1 MNEQKN
7 AETLNNS
14 PFPKSSGQ
22 VGDGGLDFAAA
33 ALRLKNVVNRTPLL
47 FNLNLSKKYQC
58 NVFLK
63 REDLQ
68 VVRSYKLRGAYNMMS
83 CLPAAQLQRG
93 MVCASAG
100 NHAQGFAYSCKKLNC
115 KGVVFM
121 PVITPN
127 QKISQTKMFGED
139 NVTIKLVGDT
149 FDDCAIAAKK
159 FTEENSMIFIPPFDD
174 YKIIEGQGTVGVE
187 ILEQLNEDENI
198 SYRFS
203 PSISSISSPFGVLHE
218 ENERSSRGGRGLD
231 FLFIPVG
238 GGGLSAGVGS
248 YFKTFS
254 PKTKIIGVEPE
265 GAPSMFEAL
274 KAGHP
279 VTLDNIER
287 FVDGAA
293 VKRVGEITFTF
304 CKDVLDDMHLVPE
317 GKVCTTIL
325 KLYNEDAIVVEPA
338 GALSIAALD
347 DYAEEIKG
355 KNVVCIIGGGNNDI
369 DRMQEIK
376 ERSLQYE
383 GLKHYFLIRFAQ
395 RPGALKEFVNFVLG
409 ENDDITRFEYM
420 QKHNKE
426 TGPALVGIEL
436 KTKEDYEVLLKKL
449 NQYHINYT
457 ELKSGDNA
465 FGYLV

>member
-1 MNEQKN
+1 MDTTVN
-7 AETLNNS
+7 TILN
-14 PFPKSSGQ
+14 
-22 VGDGGLDFAAA
+22 FADA
-33 ALRLKNVVNRTPLL
+33 ALRLKNVVNRTPLT

-58 NVFLK
+58 NIFLK

-83 CLPAAQLQRG
+83 SLSAEQLQRG
-93 MVCASAG
+93 VVCASAG
-100 NHAQGFAYSCKKLNC
+100 NHAQGFAYSCKKLNTN
-115 KGVVFM
+115 GVVFM

-127 QKISQTKMFGED
+127 QKITQTKMFGED
-139 NVTIKLVGDT
+139 KLTVKLVGDT

-159 FTEENSMIFIPPFDD
+159 YTEENGMTFIPPFDD
-174 YKIIEGQGTVGVE
+174 YKIIEGQGTVGLE
-187 ILEQLNEDENI
+187 ILEQFYEEGNN
-198 SYRFS
+198 SQHS
-203 PSISSISSPFGVLHE
+203 TQISSTLSVPPL
-218 ENERSSRGGRGLD
+218 GGGGGID
-231 FLFIPVG
+231 FLFMPVG
-238 GGGLSAGVGS
+238 GGGLSAGTGT

-279 VTLDNIER
+279 VTLENIER

-293 VKRVGEITFTF
+293 VKRVGEITFSI

-325 KLYNEDAIVVEPA
+325 KLYNEDAIVAEPA

-347 DYAEEIKG
+347 DYANEIKG
-355 KNVVCIIGGGNNDI
+355 KNVVCIVSGSNNDI

-383 GLKHYFLIRFAQ
+383 GLKHYFLVRFAQ
-395 RPGALKEFVNFVLG
+395 RPGALKEFVNHVLG

-436 KTKEDYEVLLKKL
+436 KTREDYDLLLKNL
-449 NQYHINYT
+449 DQYHINYT